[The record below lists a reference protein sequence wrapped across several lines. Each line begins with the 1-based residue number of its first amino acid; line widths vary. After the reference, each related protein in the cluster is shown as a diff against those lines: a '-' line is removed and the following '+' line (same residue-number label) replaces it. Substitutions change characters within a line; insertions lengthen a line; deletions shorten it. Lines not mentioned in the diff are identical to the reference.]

1 MKRNRR
7 AAAIWDAVLLGV
19 PLLIAGILTFDGWP
33 LGNARVLLLVI
44 FAAEVFVLLVPPTF
58 YGAGGGWNSGMGD
71 TSGAR
76 GMPSY
81 EGFEAVVNQ
90 KRFDS
95 VRRTALDPA
104 AIGPAV
110 CLALLGLSFLIWS

>member
-1 MKRNRR
+1 MKRDWR

-19 PLLIAGILTFDGWP
+19 PLVIAAMLSIYGWP
-33 LGNARVLLLVI
+33 LRNVRILLLVT
-44 FAAEVFVLLVPPTF
+44 FVAEVFVLLVPPTF

-71 TSGAR
+71 TSGAG
-76 GMPSY
+76 GMPTY

-104 AIGPAV
+104 AIGPAI
-110 CLALLGLSFLIWS
+110 CLALVGLSFLIWS